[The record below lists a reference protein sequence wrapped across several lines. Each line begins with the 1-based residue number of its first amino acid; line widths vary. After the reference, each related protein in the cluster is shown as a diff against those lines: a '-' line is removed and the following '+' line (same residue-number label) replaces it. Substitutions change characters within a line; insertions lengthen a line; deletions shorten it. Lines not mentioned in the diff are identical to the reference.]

1 MGIKTIEV
9 QEAEKHLKELVYLVV
24 KGEHIVLS
32 ENNTPIA
39 ELIPLSQ
46 RVAGLH
52 AGGIC
57 TSDDFDEPLP
67 EQFWTGE
74 K

>member
-9 QEAEKHLKELVYLVV
+9 QEAEKHLKELVSLVV

-39 ELIPLSQ
+39 
-46 RVAGLH
+46 
-52 AGGIC
+52 
-57 TSDDFDEPLP
+57 
-67 EQFWTGE
+67 

>member
-1 MGIKTIEV
+1 MATKTIDV
-9 QEAEKHLKELVYLVV
+9 LEAEKHLKELVSLAT
-24 KGEHIVLS
+24 KGTHVVLS
-32 ENNTPIA
+32 ENDTPVA
-39 ELIPLSQ
+39 KLVPIPQ

-52 AGGIC
+52 AG
-57 TSDDFDEPLP
+57 SMWVSEDFDEPLP